1 LDAVITYIYIYTS
14 VLFSL
19 LKQGVVEALSKK
31 SLLKLCEAFEKM
43 AKSKS
48 VKKSAVV
55 KTAKSMK
62 TSMKK
67 GPMKKMQP
75 TKGSMKK
82 GPMKRGPNKRKK
94 ATARSVLAQQSNVF
108 RRRFAKAP
116 VEVKTFFERFL
127 KTEKTSRNI
136 DKQQFVD
143 AVINKAGADVI
154 KGIMQRV
161 TEDIVGGEEF
171 NQMQDPEFKESS
183 RAVGASQD
191 AGHDEEGLQA
201 FCGESPKA
209 AQKPCVK
216 LERKQ

>member
-48 VKKSAVV
+48 VKESAVV

-82 GPMKRGPNKRKK
+82 GPMKRGPNKKKK
-94 ATARSVLAQQSNVF
+94 ATERSVLAQQSNVF